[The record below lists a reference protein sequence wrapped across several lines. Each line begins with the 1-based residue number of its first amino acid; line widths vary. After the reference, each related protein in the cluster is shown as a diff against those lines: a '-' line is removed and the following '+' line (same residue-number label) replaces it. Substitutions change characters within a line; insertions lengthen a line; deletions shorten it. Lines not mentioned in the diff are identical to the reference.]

1 MLTPSKEIWL
11 LALFG
16 VGGTLIVILLIACVA
31 VALESALDNRTTAS
45 EAA

>member
-16 VGGTLIVILLIACVA
+16 VGGTLIVILLIA
-31 VALESALDNRTTAS
+31 ALLWR
-45 EAA
+45 